1 MAHEWVLMNMC
12 WMNGWIH
19 STRIYH
25 ICMKE
30 MMGKDINT
38 EKNMQS
44 LIVFLNYIYI
54 YIPQEEKKCTKNK
67 FMWQVRNSLCLNI
80 GN

>member
-1 MAHEWVLMNMC
+1 MAHEWVLMDMC

-54 YIPQEEKKCTKNK
+54 YSTRGKKMYKK
-67 FMWQVRNSLCLNI
+67 QVYVTS
-80 GN
+80 